1 MKNLFSIYSALFL
14 LAISSIDAKAQIN
27 DFLNTYFKN
36 QTPLNNNTFS
46 FSLSKVVLGQKLYF
60 DGNYSGGREVLNLT
74 EFLDV
79 SSLTYYGISPNIQL
93 NSRPKFDDIVV
104 KKNFEWFISKMPK
117 IEILRN
123 KLVTL
128 NYSDGKSESF
138 LYKVSKLSTSEG
150 NNNFRNVLKIE
161 LDAEEVTNDRENP
174 LKGNII
180 WRVLVLNDEAYL
192 ALSGI
197 QLNRLHVGLF
207 DVGDLRT
214 TPESMNGI
222 QVSNDGKT
230 LRLIDLRTE
239 SYLNYT
245 TTGNGVYLA
254 RTKDKF
260 MDGGYYLNPS
270 EIIFLFKL
278 NQIFIAEDKNSNN
291 EISAEPEIAPLV
303 APIEEIFTAVEQQ
316 AEFPGGPSAFGRFL
330 QNTLKYPSKARR
342 ANVGGEVS
350 VSFVVN
356 TDGSVQDAQVLKGVG
371 FGCDEEAIRVIKAMP
386 RWNPGMQSGR
396 AVRSRFTLPIKFLA
410 SDE

>member
-1 MKNLFSIYSALFL
+1 MKNLFSIFSALFL
-14 LAISSIDAKAQIN
+14 LAISSINAKAQIN
-27 DFLNTYFKN
+27 DFLNSYFKN
-36 QTPLNNNTFS
+36 QIPLNNNTFS
-46 FSLSKVVLGQKLYF
+46 FSLSKVVLGQESYF
-60 DGNYSGGREVLNLT
+60 DGNYSGRREVLNLT
-74 EFLDV
+74 EYLDV
-79 SSLTYYGISPNIQL
+79 SSLTYYGIYPNIQL
-93 NSRPKFDDIVV
+93 NSRPKFDDILV

-117 IEILRN
+117 IEIVRN

-128 NYSDGKSESF
+128 NYPDGKSESF
-138 LYKVSKLSTSEG
+138 LYKVSKLSSSEG
-150 NNNFRNVLKIE
+150 NNNFRSLLKIE
-161 LDAEEVTNDRENP
+161 LDAEEATNDRENP

-180 WRVLVLNDEAYL
+180 WRVFVLDDDAYL

-270 EIIFLFKL
+270 EMIFLFKL

-291 EISAEPEIAPLV
+291 ENSWEAKTAPLV

-330 QNTLKYPSKARR
+330 QLTLKYPSNAER
-342 ANVGGEVS
+342 ANIGGEVS

-356 TDGSVQDAQVLKGVG
+356 TDGSIHKGNW
-371 FGCDEEAIRVIKAMP
+371 FWM
-386 RWNPGMQSGR
+386 
-396 AVRSRFTLPIKFLA
+396 
-410 SDE
+410 

>member
-1 MKNLFSIYSALFL
+1 MKNLFLIFSTLCL

-180 WRVLVLNDEAYL
+180 WRVLVLDDEAYL

-222 QVSNDGKT
+222 QVSKDGKT

-239 SYLNYT
+239 SFPYT

-260 MDGGYYLNPS
+260 MEGGYYLNPS
-270 EIIFLFKL
+270 EMIFLFKL

-291 EISAEPEIAPLV
+291 ENSAETAK
-303 APIEEIFTAVEQQ
+303 EEIYTAVEQQ
-316 AEFPGGPSAFGRFL
+316 AEFPGGPGAFSRFL
-330 QNTLKYPSKARR
+330 QVTLKYPYNAQR
-342 ANVGGEVS
+342 ANAGGEVS

-356 TDGSVQDAQVLKGVG
+356 TDGSVEDVQVLKGVG

>member
-1 MKNLFSIYSALFL
+1 MKNLFSIFSTLCL
-14 LAISSIDAKAQIN
+14 LAISSINANAQTS

-60 DGNYSGGREVLNLT
+60 DGNYSGRREVLNLT

-93 NSRPKFDDIVV
+93 NSRPKFDAIVV

-138 LYKVSKLSTSEG
+138 LYKVSKLSTSVG

-180 WRVLVLNDEAYL
+180 WRVIVLDDEAYL

-197 QLNRLHVGLF
+197 QLNRLRMGLF
-207 DVGDLRT
+207 DVGDLRD

-245 TTGNGVYLA
+245 TTGYGIYLA

-270 EIIFLFKL
+270 EMIFLFKL
-278 NQIFIAEDKNSNN
+278 NQIYNPEDKNSDNKN
-291 EISAEPEIAPLV
+291 SAEPAK
-303 APIEEIFTAVEQQ
+303 EEIYTVVEQQ
-316 AEFPGGPSAFGRFL
+316 AEFPGGPGAFSRFL
-330 QNTLKYPSKARR
+330 EVTVKRPYKARL
-342 ANVGGEVS
+342 ANADCEVS
-350 VSFVVN
+350 VSFAVN
-356 TDGSVQDAQVLKGVG
+356 TDGSIEDVQVLKGVG

-396 AVRSRFTLPIKFLA
+396 AVRSRFILPIKF
-410 SDE
+410 